1 MRTILYI
8 GNSYCSCT
16 AELKS
21 IIDKSPAQESPLGKE
36 LLCALK
42 DGTLEKW
49 LNEGNAEEQSLAKE
63 LPQVHA
69 GASDSELLRKLGE
82 CFKSN
87 YKTQALNIS
96 DFIVLQ
102 KVHATIGDRSATAL
116 PLKSANIYCRLND
129 VAINPAFH
137 FNFKVEKTIGEKA
150 SLYVR
155 IKKNDEI
162 AGKSERREI
171 NLRELSNTLEADFSL
186 LYERDIED
194 KTTIPLIELVSEF
207 MGEETILWSRRV
219 SCDII
224 TVGDIS
230 FKMIYVEGGTFKM
243 GKCGLLNLY
252 CVEPIHDVTLDSFF
266 IAETQVTQELW
277 GYIMGGNYVGKQKPI
292 HNVSWVACQAFIKR
306 LNEKTGLK
314 FRLPTEA
321 EWEYAAKGGNKSKSY
336 AYSGSNNIDNVG
348 WNRKKYRSS
357 AQDVKQLEPNELGI
371 YDMSGNVWEWC
382 HDRYDTYP
390 SSPQVNPKGAEKGEY
405 RILRGGSY
413 DNNNECCATTYRN
426 HHHEKGR
433 SDCFG
438 LRLALDA

>member
-102 KVHATIGDRSATAL
+102 KVHATIGDRPATAL

-207 MGEETILWSRRV
+207 MGEETILWNSRV

-243 GKCGLLNLY
+243 GDGP
-252 CVEPIHDVTLDSFF
+252 VPERPIHDVTLDSFF

-277 GYIMGGNYVGKQKPI
+277 EYIMECNPSRYIGKQVPI
-292 HNVSWVACQAFIKR
+292 QNIHWLDCQAFIKR
-306 LNEKTGLK
+306 LNERTGLK

-321 EWEYAAKGGNKSKSY
+321 EWEYAAKGGNKSEGY
-336 AYSGSNNIDNVG
+336 RYSGSNYVRRVACYGNNHYG
-348 WNRKKYRSS
+348 P
-357 AQDVKQLEPNELGI
+357 QDVKKLEPNELGI

-382 HDRYDTYP
+382 YDRYDTYP
-390 SSPQVNPKGAEKGEY
+390 SSPQVNPKGAETGDYK
-405 RILRGGSY
+405 IIRGGAY
-413 DNNNECCATTYRN
+413 DDGFEYCVSTLRN
-426 HHHEKGR
+426 WSHKT
-433 SDCFG
+433 SQSSSIG

>member
-102 KVHATIGDRSATAL
+102 KVHATIGDRPATAL

-207 MGEETILWSRRV
+207 MGEETILWNSRV

-243 GKCGLLNLY
+243 GDGL
-252 CVEPIHDVTLDSFF
+252 VPVHPIHYVTLDSFF

-277 GYIMGGNYVGKQKPI
+277 EYIMGSNPSYNQGLQNPVECI
-292 HNVSWVACQAFIKR
+292 SWENCRAFTRK
-306 LNEKTGLK
+306 LNKITGLK

-321 EWEYAAKGGNKSKSY
+321 EWEYAAKGGNKSKGYLFCGGNDPKSEYFWY
-336 AYSGSNNIDNVG
+336 AECSKNHTHP
-348 WNRKKYRSS
+348 
-357 AQDVKQLEPNELGI
+357 VKQLKPNELGI

-382 HDRYDTYP
+382 YDRYDTYP